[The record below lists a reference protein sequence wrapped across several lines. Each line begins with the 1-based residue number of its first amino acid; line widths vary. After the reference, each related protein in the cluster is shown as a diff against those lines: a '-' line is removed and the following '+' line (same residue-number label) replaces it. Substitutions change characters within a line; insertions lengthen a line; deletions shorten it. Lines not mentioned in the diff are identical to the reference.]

1 VDEVVLLK
9 QANAWRDAAGTLV
22 CSRTGR
28 KASLA
33 VWVRRSAVRC
43 GAISECCR
51 ESGRMQVVCGRVGV
65 GVGGCGKGGLSRK
78 RQGPREGGHK
88 GSRR

>member
-1 VDEVVLLK
+1 MQPVHWFVV
-9 QANAWRDAAGTLV
+9 APAGRRVWRFGCDA
-22 CSRTGR
+22 
-28 KASLA
+28 
-33 VWVRRSAVRC
+33 VRCGAVRC

-51 ESGRMQVVCGRVGV
+51 ESGRMQVVCGRVGVGV